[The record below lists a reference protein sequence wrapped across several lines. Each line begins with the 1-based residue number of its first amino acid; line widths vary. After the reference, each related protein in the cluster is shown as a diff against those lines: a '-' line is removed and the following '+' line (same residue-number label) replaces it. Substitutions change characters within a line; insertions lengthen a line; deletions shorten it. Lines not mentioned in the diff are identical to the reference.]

1 MNPKELILHYFQ
13 LRKTELSQDIEIDE
27 EIKDFIYDVNKSPNI
42 YTENSCQGH
51 KHSDYVSLPYLGF
64 LVNEK
69 GWTTF
74 WLETLPLISAGNSS
88 TIGNHQHLIN
98 INVEIQI
105 SSYQEDGIY
114 YGGILLTC
122 PYFDKKEEFWEN
134 VKEAFKQTF

>member
-13 LRKTELSQDIEIDE
+13 LRKTELSQNLEIDE

-51 KHSDYVSLPYLGF
+51 KHSEYVSLPYLSF

-74 WLETLPLISAGNSS
+74 WLETLPLIAAGNSS
-88 TIGNHQHLIN
+88 TIGNH
-98 INVEIQI
+98 VEVRI

-122 PYFDKKEEFWEN
+122 PFFDGKEDFWKN
-134 VKEAFKQTF
+134 IIDSFKQTF